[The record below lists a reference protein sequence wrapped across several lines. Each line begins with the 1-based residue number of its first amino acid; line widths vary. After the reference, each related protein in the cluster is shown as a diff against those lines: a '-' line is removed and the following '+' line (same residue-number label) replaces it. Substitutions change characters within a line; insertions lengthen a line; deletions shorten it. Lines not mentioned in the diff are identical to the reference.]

1 MLKFV
6 YFVSFAIPL
15 LLNIMN
21 ILIVEDQQELANEVK
36 DYLASNGFVCK
47 LANSCS
53 TALEEINSN
62 DFDIILLDLG
72 LPDGSGF
79 DILKTIRNTKS
90 KTAVII
96 ITARGELDD
105 RINGL
110 QMGAD
115 DYLTKPFALTEL
127 GARMFAIIRRMHG
140 FMVNDLKIH
149 GFSLQLQDYKVSYDG
164 IPINLTKKE
173 FDIFQYLVLNKN
185 RVITRLQLTEH
196 IWGDILEVNS
206 DSNFIDVHVR
216 NLRKKLDKHTSI
228 SWFETVRNVG
238 YRIND

>member
-1 MLKFV
+1 MK
-6 YFVSFAIPL
+6 
-15 LLNIMN
+15 
-21 ILIVEDQQELANEVK
+21 ILIVEDNPELAFEVK
-36 DYLASNGFVCK
+36 EYLTSSGYICK
-47 LANSCS
+47 ISRNCEV
-53 TALEEINSN
+53 ALEELNSN
-62 DFDIILLDLG
+62 DYDIMLLDLG

-79 DILKTIRNTKS
+79 DVLKAIRKTDS
-90 KTAVII
+90 KIAVII
-96 ITARGELDD
+96 ITAQGELED

-110 QMGAD
+110 QLGAD

-127 GARMFAIIRRMHG
+127 GARLFAIIRRVHG
-140 FMVNDLKIH
+140 FTVNQLDVH
-149 GFSLQLQDYKVSYDG
+149 GFSLKLQDYNVSYDE

-216 NLRKKLDKHTSI
+216 NLRKKLDKHTKI
-228 SWFETVRNVG
+228 EWFETVRNVG
-238 YRIND
+238 YRINV

>member
-1 MLKFV
+1 
-6 YFVSFAIPL
+6 
-15 LLNIMN
+15 MN
-21 ILIVEDQQELANEVK
+21 ILIVEDNPELAVEVR
-36 DYLASNGFVCK
+36 DFLMGSGYICK
-47 LANSCS
+47 IAKNCED
-53 TALEEINSN
+53 ALEEINSN
-62 DFDIILLDLG
+62 DYDVLLLDLG

-79 DILKTIRNTKS
+79 DVLKSVRKTQS
-90 KTAVII
+90 KIAVII

-110 QMGAD
+110 QLGAD

-127 GARMFAIIRRMHG
+127 GARLFAIIRR
-140 FMVNDLKIH
+140 IH
-149 GFSLQLQDYKVSYDG
+149 GFTNNDLDIHGFKLQLQDYKVSYDG
-164 IPINLTKKE
+164 IAVNLTKKE

-216 NLRKKLDKHTSI
+216 NLRKKLDRHTSLE
-228 SWFETVRNVG
+228 WFETVRNVG
-238 YRIND
+238 YRINV

>member
-1 MLKFV
+1 
-6 YFVSFAIPL
+6 
-15 LLNIMN
+15 MN
-21 ILIVEDQQELANEVK
+21 ILIVEDNPELAIELK
-36 DYLASNGFVCK
+36 DYLSFSGYVCRISK
-47 LANSCS
+47 NCE
-53 TALEEINSN
+53 TALEEICSN
-62 DFDIILLDLG
+62 DYDIMLLDLG

-79 DILKTIRNTKS
+79 EVLKSVRKTQS
-90 KTAVII
+90 KIAVVI
-96 ITARGELDD
+96 ITARGELED

-110 QMGAD
+110 QLGAD

-127 GARMFAIIRRMHG
+127 GARLFAIIRRIHG
-140 FMVNDLKIH
+140 FTVNDLDIH
-149 GFSLQLQDYKVSYDG
+149 GFSLQLQDYKLHYG
-164 IPINLTKKE
+164 GNPIKLTKKE

-216 NLRKKLDKHTSI
+216 NLRKKLDKHAI
-228 SWFETVRNVG
+228 IEWFETVRSVG

>member
-1 MLKFV
+1 
-6 YFVSFAIPL
+6 
-15 LLNIMN
+15 MN
-21 ILIVEDQQELANEVK
+21 ILIVEDNPELAIELK
-36 DYLASNGFVCK
+36 DYLSISGYVCRISRNCK
-47 LANSCS
+47 A
-53 TALEEINSN
+53 ALEEISSN
-62 DFDIILLDLG
+62 DYDIMLLDLG

-79 DILKTIRNTKS
+79 EVLKSVRKIQS
-90 KTAVII
+90 KIAVVI
-96 ITARGELDD
+96 ITARGELED

-110 QMGAD
+110 QLGAD

-127 GARMFAIIRRMHG
+127 GARLFAIIRRIHG
-140 FMVNDLKIH
+140 FTVNDLDIH
-149 GFSLQLQDYKVSYDG
+149 GFSLQLQDYKLHYGG
-164 IPINLTKKE
+164 IPIKLTKKE

-216 NLRKKLDKHTSI
+216 NLRKKLDKHTVI
-228 SWFETVRNVG
+228 EWFETVRSVG